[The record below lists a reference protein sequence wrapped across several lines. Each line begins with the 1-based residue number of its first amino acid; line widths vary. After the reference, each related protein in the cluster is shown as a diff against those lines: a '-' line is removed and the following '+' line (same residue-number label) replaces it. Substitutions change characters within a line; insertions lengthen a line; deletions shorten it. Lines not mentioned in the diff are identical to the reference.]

1 MAIRHPYIDRAKGL
15 AIVLVVIG
23 HVVANE
29 PPPGAE
35 WYSTLKHWIYIFHMP
50 LFVFLSGLTFG
61 FSLRVPTGVV
71 DYFQTLRQRTSRL
84 MTAYFVIGV
93 LIFFGKLVFQ
103 QFTAVDNPVHG
114 VDSLLDLALRP
125 MLSFS
130 RFLWYVYALSLL
142 YAALPLLFKLSG
154 KRLWPLVIVAALL
167 PLLPT
172 SNWLAWHKIQELAF
186 FFVLGIA
193 AGRHHPQFE
202 RLLQRAWALSLLVFL
217 LMLPWVP
224 NDSVWAAFC
233 CIFAIVGLAGLLRTS
248 WGDHLTAL
256 QQIGAFTLSI
266 YLFNTIV
273 IGLVKTAWVA
283 TLGWEG
289 ARFVPAFFALAL
301 AGVIVPIAMK
311 RLLFS
316 RVPALDR
323 IT

>member
-1 MAIRHPYIDRAKGL
+1 MASRHHYIDRAKGL

-23 HVVANE
+23 HVVAKE

-50 LFVFLSGLTFG
+50 LFIFLSGLTFG
-61 FSLRVPTGVV
+61 FSFRAPTGIA
-71 DYFQTLRQRTSRL
+71 DYFHTLRRRTARL
-84 MTAYFVIGV
+84 MTAYFVIGL
-93 LIFFGKLVFQ
+93 LIFFGKLLFQ
-103 QFTAVDNPVHG
+103 QFTTVDNPVHG
-114 VDSLLDLALRP
+114 IAGLLDLALRP

-154 KRLWPLVIVAALL
+154 ERLWPLIVLAALV

-172 SNWLAWHKIQELAF
+172 STFLAWHKLQELAF
-186 FFVLGIA
+186 YFVLGIV

-202 RLLQRAWALSLLVFL
+202 RLLQRAWLPSFFVFL

-224 NDSVWAAFC
+224 SDSVPAAIC

-248 WGDHLTAL
+248 CVGNLTTL
-256 QQIGAFTLSI
+256 QRIGTFTLSI

-301 AGVIVPIAMK
+301 AGVLVPMAMK
-311 RLLFS
+311 HWLFT